1 MNTLSSILLLL
12 GGLGAFLVGLK
23 MMGDNLQNLAG
34 NRLKPLFNKVS
45 NNRFMGIATGAGVT
59 AIIQSSSATTVMVVG
74 FVNAGIMTLKQ
85 ATGIIMGANI
95 GTTITAHIT
104 ALQSLP
110 ITPFLTAM
118 ACVGAFMAMSS
129 KDKIAKTGLLIGGI
143 GIIFVGMKFM
153 SSAMETVSENPKIEA
168 MLTSVSNPFLLMFIG
183 LAITALIQ
191 SSSATTSILITL
203 SSVGL
208 MTLRNAIF
216 MTLGIN
222 IGTCVTAMLAS
233 IGANTNA
240 KRASVIHLLFNIF
253 GCLIFTILI
262 FVLPLISPK
271 LAFDYWLPKA
281 FTQVGTQIAM
291 FHTLFNVVATII
303 LVPFTSGLTKLS
315 TLIVR
320 DGKNTEQAPQ
330 DKKFLYIDERLLKT
344 PSIALLML
352 RKEVVAMS
360 KLAKENFDLALTTLT
375 TLKFDKEEEFNEREK
390 HIDFLNKNLTK
401 YAVKISAKDIAY
413 IEEKEIA
420 SFYHVI
426 SDIERVGDYAENI
439 IEYAHEL
446 VDNNTNFSA
455 QAIDELKDMQSAI
468 NQLYENVMLGFEHKS
483 MAFKD
488 IVDEYENMVDNYEET
503 LSKNHIIRLHDNT
516 CSAES
521 GGVFLSTIS
530 NMERI
535 ADHMRNIFNSMST
548 YVSPAIKTKVNIKDN
563 EQNIDNNDNT
573 QNNNE
578 DIDNN
583 QSENSNDDN
592 VVNTANVSTNA

>member
-488 IVDEYENMVDNYEET
+488 IVDEYENMVDNFEET

-548 YVSPAIKTKVNIKDN
+548 YVSPALKTKVNIKDN
-563 EQNIDNNDNT
+563 EQNIDNDDNT

>member
-281 FTQVGTQIAM
+281 FSQVGTQIAM

-352 RKEVVAMS
+352 RKEVVAMA
-360 KLAKENFDLALTTLT
+360 KLAKENFDLALTTLA

-548 YVSPAIKTKVNIKDN
+548 YVSPALKTKVNIKDN
-563 EQNIDNNDNT
+563 EQNIDNADNT
-573 QNNNE
+573 QSINE

-583 QSENSNDDN
+583 QSENNDDN
-592 VVNTANVSTNA
+592 VVNTADVSTNA